1 MRLGSTSRLGL
12 ALWIFAAP
20 WATAQQRKE
29 PLKISVQL
37 TPLPDRTHAD
47 VIVQLYNTGR
57 RVINVWMPNG
67 LSCKTVP
74 GGMSL
79 EWQFHASGWAARMA
93 APAVHSSCG
102 DIAAGVD
109 PQALADRI
117 AKQQRTWIRLAPGQY
132 AELHDKLSTTGL
144 VNDTG
149 KYEVR
154 AVYTS
159 PDLSTDEKQLLRDNG
174 LDSPRGQYKSE
185 PVEFPVSP

>member
-1 MRLGSTSRLGL
+1 M

-29 PLKISVQL
+29 PLKVSVQL
-37 TPLPDRTHAD
+37 TPLPDGTHAD
-47 VIVQLYNTGR
+47 VTVQLFNTGR
-57 RVINVWMPNG
+57 RVINVWMPKG
-67 LSCKTVP
+67 LSCNTVP

-79 EWQFHASGWAARMA
+79 EWQFHASGWAARMT

-109 PQALADRI
+109 PQAVADRI

-132 AELHDKLSTTGL
+132 AELRDELSTTGL
-144 VNDTG
+144 VNDAG

-159 PDLSTDEKQLLRDNG
+159 PDLSADEKQLLRDNG
-174 LDSPRGQYKSE
+174 LDSQKGQYKSE
-185 PVEFPVSP
+185 TCRVSCQPIRAA